1 MKKILILGS
10 KSELGKK
17 TLKILKTHKNLKIYS
32 DQLLKSKSEKNYK
45 KLIINSSRQIN
56 IVLNL
61 VGHSGKSRDKLKK
74 SNYEFTRMIVK
85 TLNLLKNKNIKL
97 IHLSTVGVLDLQN
110 TKKNQYK
117 ANNYYEFT
125 KILSEKLIRNK
136 NNKFNY
142 LIVRSAALH
151 DLQSSNFTK
160 NLRNVFLFNKYL
172 FIFNDDS
179 KVYFTKI
186 NDLVNLI
193 LKLIKGNKKDKIL
206 CISETLGVKS
216 YLKKAK
222 KHSVNIVI
230 FNFFISYF
238 MKKFSDVNSYF
249 NFKLDNKFLKYFW
262 LFNST
267 KILKKSN
274 E

>member
-1 MKKILILGS
+1 
-10 KSELGKK
+10 
-17 TLKILKTHKNLKIYS
+17 
-32 DQLLKSKSEKNYK
+32 
-45 KLIINSSRQIN
+45 
-56 IVLNL
+56 
-61 VGHSGKSRDKLKK
+61 
-74 SNYEFTRMIVK
+74 MIVK

-125 KILSEKLIRNK
+125 KILSEKLITSK

-142 LIVRSAALH
+142 LIVRSAAIY

-160 NLRNVFLFNKYL
+160 NLCNVLFNKYL

-206 CISETLGVKS
+206 CISETLGVK
-216 YLKKAK
+216 
-222 KHSVNIVI
+222 VI
-230 FNFFISYF
+230 
-238 MKKFSDVNSYF
+238 
-249 NFKLDNKFLKYFW
+249 
-262 LFNST
+262 
-267 KILKKSN
+267 
-274 E
+274 